1 MCDRSSNMIDI
12 NFGKKLFLILLA
24 MLTQII
30 NGQAQDLLTRKFEW
44 RYADQPFVLEMTI
57 DKKVYDHFASLP
69 RVIEDYSYYAA
80 TCDFIPF
87 VPNLVNGLIKLA
99 TEADL
104 NRWQMME
111 MTIAFVQSLPYTH
124 DKGYDHPKFP
134 AETLVEGT
142 GDCEDTSILLVAI
155 LEELGIEAV
164 LLSPPKH
171 MGIGIACSDC
181 HGRAY
186 TSKGT
191 NYFYVETTAKGW
203 KIGAMPED
211 LKDNEVKVIHVDRDY
226 TVEMRLA
233 KNPLTI
239 DPNLTRKGE
248 AGMYRDHSLELKDG
262 SAKVTVQDTKFHENG
277 VIEVSRKRYVR
288 SVD

>member
-1 MCDRSSNMIDI
+1 MIG
-12 NFGKKLFLILLA
+12 NHSGKKLFLVLLA
-24 MLTQII
+24 MLTQVL
-30 NGQAQDLLTRKFEW
+30 NGHGQELLTRKFEW
-44 RYADQPFVLEMTI
+44 RYADQPFELEMTI
-57 DKKVYDHFASLP
+57 DKKVYNHFASLP
-69 RVIEDYSYYAA
+69 RVIDDYSYYAA
-80 TCDFIPF
+80 SCDFIPF

-134 AETLVEGT
+134 AETLVDGT
-142 GDCEDTSILLVAI
+142 GDCEDTSILLAAI

-186 TSKGT
+186 KSKGT

-203 KIGAMPED
+203 EIGAMPED
-211 LKDNEVKVIHVDRDY
+211 LMDKEVKLIHVDRDY
-226 TVEMRLA
+226 TIEKRLA
-233 KNPLTI
+233 KNPLSI
-239 DPNLTRKGE
+239 DPKLTRKGE
-248 AGMYRDHSLELKDG
+248 SGNYRDHSVEVKNG
-262 SAKVTVQDTKFHENG
+262 SAKITVQDTKFLEDG
-277 VIEVSRKRYVR
+277 VIEVYRKRYVR
-288 SVD
+288 SVE